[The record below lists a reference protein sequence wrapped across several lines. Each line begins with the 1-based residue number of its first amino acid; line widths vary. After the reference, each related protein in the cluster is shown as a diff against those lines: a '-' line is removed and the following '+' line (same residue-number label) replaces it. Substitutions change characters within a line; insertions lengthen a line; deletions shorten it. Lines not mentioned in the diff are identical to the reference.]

1 MTQTKYYTNT
11 IHCRLIFNKILKKTI
26 IIQVIDL
33 LNPGTLRKPLDVRW
47 SRKARNFYVDN
58 LFMVDC
64 EELDDLQAVLE
75 EGNMYRL
82 QSTSIINIKKIFI
95 VFQMQ

>member
-1 MTQTKYYTNT
+1 
-11 IHCRLIFNKILKKTI
+11 
-26 IIQVIDL
+26 VIDL
-33 LNPGTLRKPLDVRW
+33 LNPGTVRKPLDVRW

-75 EGNMYRL
+75 EGNISYIYKKNSSL
-82 QSTSIINIKKIFI
+82 PNAIIPIS
-95 VFQMQ
+95 

>member
-1 MTQTKYYTNT
+1 M
-11 IHCRLIFNKILKKTI
+11 
-26 IIQVIDL
+26 IQVIDL
-33 LNPGTLRKPLDVRW
+33 LNPGTVRKPLDVRW

-75 EGNMYRL
+75 EGNI
-82 QSTSIINIKKIFI
+82 S
-95 VFQMQ
+95 

>member
-1 MTQTKYYTNT
+1 M
-11 IHCRLIFNKILKKTI
+11 
-26 IIQVIDL
+26 IDL
-33 LNPGTLRKPLDVRW
+33 LNPGTVRKPLDVRW

-75 EGNMYRL
+75 EGND
-82 QSTSIINIKKIFI
+82 SNIIELFAGK
-95 VFQMQ
+95 M

>member
-1 MTQTKYYTNT
+1 MRTHRHRSLNPYTSLNVYYVQVKYNVKVND
-11 IHCRLIFNKILKKTI
+11 F

-33 LNPGTLRKPLDVRW
+33 LNPGTGKKTLDVRW

-75 EGNMYRL
+75 EGNK
-82 QSTSIINIKKIFI
+82 N
-95 VFQMQ
+95 

>member
-1 MTQTKYYTNT
+1 M
-11 IHCRLIFNKILKKTI
+11 
-26 IIQVIDL
+26 IDL
-33 LNPGTLRKPLDVRW
+33 LNPGTVRKPLDVRW

-75 EGNMYRL
+75 EGNISL
-82 QSTSIINIKKIFI
+82 IF
-95 VFQMQ
+95 

>member
-1 MTQTKYYTNT
+1 MCG
-11 IHCRLIFNKILKKTI
+11 IM
-26 IIQVIDL
+26 QVIDL
-33 LNPGTLRKPLDVRW
+33 LNPGTARKPLDVRW

-75 EGNMYRL
+75 EGKIYCTRRL
-82 QSTSIINIKKIFI
+82 NANHLYFL
-95 VFQMQ
+95 